1 MQMFALLLTACL
13 AIHPEWDDWKMR
25 KHKPNKFN
33 EVIAQP
39 KLSEHVIS
47 PRPHSYI
54 AMEDMP
60 STWNWCDMNGTNYCT
75 MSRNQHIPQYCGSCW
90 AHGSISALGDRIKIA
105 RKAKGIDINLSVQH
119 LLNCGNVGSCHGGT
133 VDGPYQWL
141 HGISKAGSG
150 ISYETSNPYI
160 ACSSE
165 SREGFCRHVD
175 TSCSGGGV
183 ARTCPTF
190 GKDCVELSQY
200 PNATISEYGEANGEH
215 QMMAEI
221 YARGP
226 IACGIDAAPILDYQS
241 GISSDAGQYVDHVI
255 SVTGWG
261 EENGIPYWIVR
272 NSWGEFWGEMGY
284 VRVAKGNNALH
295 LEDQCA
301 WAVVKDFTVLDNQF
315 HCYEGGENCAAHK
328 ISQNNDI
335 KKVY

>member
-1 MQMFALLLTACL
+1 
-13 AIHPEWDDWKMR
+13 
-25 KHKPNKFN
+25 
-33 EVIAQP
+33 
-39 KLSEHVIS
+39 
-47 PRPHSYI
+47 
-54 AMEDMP
+54 
-60 STWNWCDMNGTNYCT
+60 
-75 MSRNQHIPQYCGSCW
+75 
-90 AHGSISALGDRIKIA
+90 
-105 RKAKGIDINLSVQH
+105 
-119 LLNCGNVGSCHGGT
+119 
-133 VDGPYQWL
+133 
-141 HGISKAGSG
+141 
-150 ISYETSNPYI
+150 
-160 ACSSE
+160 
-165 SREGFCRHVD
+165 
-175 TSCSGGGV
+175 
-183 ARTCPTF
+183 
-190 GKDCVELSQY
+190 
-200 PNATISEYGEANGEH
+200 
-215 QMMAEI
+215 MMAEI